1 MSKYKS
7 VIKSIGEFVVI
18 FIIMYLIFTLV
29 VIPVKIQGSSME
41 NNLHD
46 GELALVNGL
55 NKKNVDRFDVVI
67 IYSDELDENLIKR
80 VIGLPGETIEYKD
93 DKLYVDGEY
102 VEETFLD
109 ESYME
114 RMKSQSDLD
123 YFTEDFEITV
133 GEDEI
138 FVMGDNRLNS
148 YDSRE
153 LGCFSYSDIKG
164 KEGIILYPFS
174 EMGWVE

>member
-1 MSKYKS
+1 MDKYKS
-7 VIKSIGEFVVI
+7 IIKSIGEFIII
-18 FIIMYLIFTLV
+18 FLIMYLIFTMV
-29 VIPVKIQGSSME
+29 VVPIRIEGSSME

-46 GELALVNGL
+46 GQMALVNSL

-67 IYSDELDENLIKR
+67 IYSDELSENLIKR

-93 DKLYVDGEY
+93 DKLYIDGEY
-102 VEETFLD
+102 IEESFLD
-109 ESYME
+109 EDYMNK
-114 RMKSQSDLD
+114 MKE
-123 YFTEDFEITV
+123 YYNVENFTDDFEYTV
-133 GEDEI
+133 GDNEI

-164 KEGIILYPFS
+164 KEGVIIYPFS
-174 EMGWVE
+174 QIGWVE